1 MSAAAGEGLGQLSV
15 LLLAGFYIFFLSSGF
30 FVFAGLYFNNILICI
45 FIYIL
50 FFIISFKCFL
60 LGGCYKDEGF
70 MQRYWE
76 MIGIGI
82 PAVKFP
88 KNQEKNV

>member
-15 LLLAGFYIFFLSSGF
+15 LLLAGLYIYIYILSSGF

-60 LGGCYKDEGF
+60 FGGDATKMKGS
-70 MQRYWE
+70 RR
-76 MIGIGI
+76 GIG
-82 PAVKFP
+82 KRLGLGYLL
-88 KNQEKNV
+88 